1 MSRIFVGV
9 VIAVLLFGGVL
20 AADLALQNP
29 EMEPANNATD
39 AQQQDFA
46 EATAPFIEI
55 GVPLSLFTLVVG
67 SILVAVRRVG
77 G

>member
-20 AADLALQNP
+20 AADQALQNP
-29 EMEPANNATD
+29 DLEPGTNATD
-39 AQQQDFA
+39 AQQQNFA

-55 GVPLSLFTLVVG
+55 GVPVSLFALTVG